1 MPDATPEILG
11 RPPTAPA
18 SRATRPRPAA
28 LDRIGVRIFASLVLL
43 TALLLVGLSLL
54 IEREARRALETE
66 LDLRLRAVGASAV
79 SLVGPALVPG
89 LLSLTPAQE
98 NFRLYQERR
107 QILTQLR
114 DRTGVRRIF
123 LADPGGRSY
132 VDTDTRITIG
142 VPLPQLRTDRTEV
155 ARVLGGDAASG
166 ALFTDDAGQYRKT
179 GYVPVEVGGKVVALV
194 GVEADARFLD
204 AVRAL
209 RRRIL
214 LAGAGAIG
222 VAFLLAAAV
231 ARGLTRPLD
240 RLMVWAA
247 SLGSGDLASPAPH
260 AGRGEIGVLARTLDQ
275 MRVEIE
281 ARDREQRAMVAG
293 VAHEI
298 RNPLSGIR
306 LYTELLQNDR
316 SLGEDQRRRLDK
328 ILKELDHLGAVV
340 EQFLLYARP
349 AEPMRQAIDL
359 RAFAAEMAEWL
370 RPQAALREVRLSLH
384 CAEAPVALA
393 DPTHLRQV
401 GHNLLRNA
409 IEASPTGGEVRL
421 ECRAEGA
428 DSTFVVEDDGPGLAP
443 EAAARLF
450 EPFFTTKTAGAGLGL
465 AIVQRLVLLNHGRVT
480 VSTGTRGGARFEV
493 ALPSK

>member
-1 MPDATPEILG
+1 MPDAKPEIQG
-11 RPPTAPA
+11 PAASTPTSPVA
-18 SRATRPRPAA
+18 RPRPAT
-28 LDRIGVRIFASLVLL
+28 LDRIGVRIFASLALL
-43 TALLLVGLSLL
+43 TALLLLGFSFLV
-54 IEREARRALETE
+54 EREARRALEAE

-79 SLVGPALVPG
+79 TLVGPALVPG

-123 LADPGGRSY
+123 LADPSGRSY

-142 VPLPQLRTDRTEV
+142 VPLPQLRTDRAEVTEV
-155 ARVLGGDAASG
+155 LAGGAASG

-179 GYVPVEVGGKVVALV
+179 GYVPVEVSGKVVALV

-204 AVRAL
+204 AARTL
-209 RRRIL
+209 RRRLL

-222 VAFLLAAAV
+222 VAFVLAAVV

-240 RLMVWAA
+240 RLMAWAA
-247 SLGSGDLASPAPH
+247 RLGSGDLASPAPQ
-260 AGRGEIGVLARTLDQ
+260 AGRGEIGVLANTLDR
-275 MRVEIE
+275 MRIEIA

-306 LYTELLQNDR
+306 LYAELLQSDR
-316 SLGEDQRRRLDK
+316 SLADGQRGRLEK

-349 AEPMRQAIDL
+349 AEPMRQTIDL
-359 RAFAAEMAEWL
+359 SAFAAEMAEWL
-370 RPQAALREVRLSLH
+370 KPQADRREVRLTLR
-384 CAEAPVALA
+384 CEEASVALA

-409 IEASPTGGEVRL
+409 IEASPTGGEVRVG
-421 ECRAEGA
+421 CRTDGTA
-428 DSTFVVEDDGPGLAP
+428 STFTVEDDGPGLSP

-480 VSTGTRGGARFEV
+480 VSAGARGGARFEV
-493 ALPSK
+493 ALPAQ